1 MGRSLGCQG
10 GLDRLCHGEDTGEQ
24 GSLPTAPDS
33 LESTPCSAAAPLLR
47 EALTSGLTPDTR
59 IPLGRAGTRARRGLR
74 ATSLGSK
81 WGRPQSQSCAWDRQ
95 TGSPY
100 TRVGQSVPQET
111 LLEVAAECQSWPQ
124 PVTASSLQSQTPGC
138 GLPPGSCCSSQPL
151 LTRQTAP
158 GPLFCGA
165 HLEGQSIEH
174 ESLNGLSACLTP
186 RNTIPCILIW
196 SLGQL
201 SNPGNPWPSTHGPT

>member
-10 GLDRLCHGEDTGEQ
+10 GLDRLCHGEDTGAQ

-95 TGSPY
+95 TE
-100 TRVGQSVPQET
+100 VP
-111 LLEVAAECQSWPQ
+111 
-124 PVTASSLQSQTPGC
+124 TPGWGSLC
-138 GLPPGSCCSSQPL
+138 PKKRCWRWRLNARAGHSPSRLPHYRARPL
-151 LTRQTAP
+151 AVACHP
-158 GPLFCGA
+158 GPAAPASPCLPGR
-165 HLEGQSIEH
+165 LPQ
-174 ESLNGLSACLTP
+174 GLCSVE
-186 RNTIPCILIW
+186 
-196 SLGQL
+196 
-201 SNPGNPWPSTHGPT
+201 PTWRASP